1 MFFLLRCNV
10 AQINID
16 EFSMG
21 NIEKHIETYWVHG
34 QISKI
39 ELFLKI
45 VNDWK
50 LLTYFAK
57 SPILDV
63 WLVSKC
69 TSGMLSKAHKVLETA
84 VCVDISQNVKVKK
97 KICMIK

>member
-1 MFFLLRCNV
+1 M
-10 AQINID
+10 
-16 EFSMG
+16 S
-21 NIEKHIETYWVHG
+21 NIEKRSDTYWVHG

-50 LLTYFAK
+50 LLLTYFAK
-57 SPILDV
+57 SPILDA

-69 TSGMLSKAHKVLETA
+69 TSGILSKTHQVLETA

-97 KICMIK
+97 NYMIK